1 MSFNKVI
8 LVGNVG
14 KDPEIR
20 RFDTTV
26 KASFSLATSETYT
39 PRGGEKVTQTEWH
52 NIVAW
57 RRLAEL
63 AENYIRKGSQI
74 LVEGKLRYRSYD
86 DRDGNKRYVVEV
98 EADMIQLL
106 GKRPDSQNQGYQ
118 GGNQWSQGGAPGG
131 QGGSQW
137 NQGGAPGGQGGS
149 QWSQGGA
156 PGGQGGSQLSQPGS
170 HGYQETPPQPHDPDD
185 DITARD
191 SADDLPF

>member
-20 RFDTTV
+20 RFENNI

-39 PRGGEKVTQTEWH
+39 PKGGDRVTQTEWH

-63 AENYIRKGSQI
+63 SENYIRKGSQI

-86 DRDGNKRYVVEV
+86 DRDGNKRYIVEV
-98 EADMIQLL
+98 EADVIQLL
-106 GKRPDSQNQGYQ
+106 GRKPDGTNQQGQGYQ
-118 GGNQWSQGGAPGG
+118 GGNQGYQNN
-131 QGGSQW
+131 
-137 NQGGAPGGQGGS
+137 NQGYQAP
-149 QWSQGGA
+149 
-156 PGGQGGSQLSQPGS
+156 SQPSSPMSGEGPGEDLS
-170 HGYQETPPQPHDPDD
+170 TQDT
-185 DITARD
+185 
-191 SADDLPF
+191 ADDLPF

>member
-20 RFDTTV
+20 RFENNI

-39 PRGGEKVTQTEWH
+39 PKGGDKVTQTEWH

-63 AENYIRKGSQI
+63 SENYIRKGSQI

-98 EADMIQLL
+98 EAEVIQLL
-106 GKRPDSQNQGYQ
+106 GRKSDSPGQQGQSYQAGSQGYQ
-118 GGNQWSQGGAPGG
+118 NNSQGGNHGYSSP
-131 QGGSQW
+131 
-137 NQGGAPGGQGGS
+137 
-149 QWSQGGA
+149 
-156 PGGQGGSQLSQPGS
+156 SQPSSPMTGEGPVEDLSS
-170 HGYQETPPQPHDPDD
+170 HDT
-185 DITARD
+185 
-191 SADDLPF
+191 ADDLPF

>member
-20 RFDTTV
+20 RFENNI

-39 PRGGEKVTQTEWH
+39 PRGGDKVTQTEWH

-63 AENYIRKGSQI
+63 SENYIRKGTQI

-86 DRDGNKRYVVEV
+86 DRDGNKRYIVEV
-98 EADMIQLL
+98 EADVIQLL
-106 GKRPDSQNQGYQ
+106 GRKPEGQGQQGQNQSQGYQ
-118 GGNQWSQGGAPGG
+118 GN
-131 QGGSQW
+131 
-137 NQGGAPGGQGGS
+137 NN
-149 QWSQGGA
+149 
-156 PGGQGGSQLSQPGS
+156 
-170 HGYQETPPQPHDPDD
+170 GYSSPPQSPLQTGNDSGEDLTTHDM
-185 DITARD
+185 
-191 SADDLPF
+191 ADDLPF

>member
-20 RFDTTV
+20 RFENNI

-39 PRGGEKVTQTEWH
+39 PKGGDKVTQTEWH
-52 NIVAW
+52 NVVAW

-86 DRDGNKRYVVEV
+86 DRDGNKKYIVEV
-98 EADMIQLL
+98 EADTIQLL
-106 GKRPDSQNQGYQ
+106 GRKQDSQGQQGASGQ
-118 GGNQWSQGGAPGG
+118 PMQNNSGNYSAP
-131 QGGSQW
+131 
-137 NQGGAPGGQGGS
+137 
-149 QWSQGGA
+149 
-156 PGGQGGSQLSQPGS
+156 SQPSGPS
-170 HGYQETPPQPHDPDD
+170 DSNVSEDLTSRET
-185 DITARD
+185 
-191 SADDLPF
+191 ADDLPF

>member
-14 KDPEIR
+14 KDPDIR
-20 RFDTTV
+20 RFENNI
-26 KASFSLATSETYT
+26 KAAFSLATSETYT

-86 DRDGNKRYVVEV
+86 DRDGNKRYIVEV
-98 EADMIQLL
+98 EADVIQLL
-106 GKRPDSQNQGYQ
+106 GRRPDSQNQQGQGYQ
-118 GGNQWSQGGAPGG
+118 NGG
-131 QGGSQW
+131 QQGYTPASQ
-137 NQGGAPGGQGGS
+137 NSSTPTEENSGED
-149 QWSQGGA
+149 
-156 PGGQGGSQLSQPGS
+156 LS
-170 HGYQETPPQPHDPDD
+170 TPD
-185 DITARD
+185 A
-191 SADDLPF
+191 ADDLPF

>member
-20 RFDTTV
+20 RFENNI

-39 PRGGEKVTQTEWH
+39 PKGGDKVTQTEWH

-74 LVEGKLRYRSYD
+74 LIEGKLRYRSYD

-98 EADMIQLL
+98 EADVIQLL
-106 GKRPDSQNQGYQ
+106 GRKPDGQSQQGQ
-118 GGNQWSQGGAPGG
+118 GAQNNNGSYAPPSQPSSD
-131 QGGSQW
+131 QGGSI
-137 NQGGAPGGQGGS
+137 S
-149 QWSQGGA
+149 ED
-156 PGGQGGSQLSQPGS
+156 L
-170 HGYQETPPQPHDPDD
+170 T
-185 DITARD
+185 TRD
-191 SADDLPF
+191 TADDLPF

>member
-20 RFDTTV
+20 RFENNT

-39 PRGGEKVTQTEWH
+39 PRGGDKVTQTEWH

-86 DRDGNKRYVVEV
+86 DREGIKRYIVEV
-98 EADMIQLL
+98 EADVIQLL
-106 GKRPDSQNQGYQ
+106 GRRPDSSNQQSTGQDDQN
-118 GGNQWSQGGAPGG
+118 NT
-131 QGGSQW
+131 GS
-137 NQGGAPGGQGGS
+137 NN
-149 QWSQGGA
+149 
-156 PGGQGGSQLSQPGS
+156 SQPQS
-170 HGYQETPPQPHDPDD
+170 SDNDVSEDLTTRDP
-185 DITARD
+185 
-191 SADDLPF
+191 ADDLPF

>member
-20 RFDTTV
+20 RFESNI

-63 AENYIRKGSQI
+63 SENYIRKGSQI

-86 DRDGNKRYVVEV
+86 DRDGNKKYIVEI

-106 GKRPDSQNQGYQ
+106 GRKPDGQNQQGSGQGSQGNSQGFQNSGQSYSSPSQN
-118 GGNQWSQGGAPGG
+118 SSPLPGEG
-131 QGGSQW
+131 
-137 NQGGAPGGQGGS
+137 PGED
-149 QWSQGGA
+149 
-156 PGGQGGSQLSQPGS
+156 LTS
-170 HGYQETPPQPHDPDD
+170 HD
-185 DITARD
+185 A
-191 SADDLPF
+191 ADDLPF

>member
-20 RFDTTV
+20 RFENNI

-39 PRGGEKVTQTEWH
+39 PKGGDKVTQTEWH

-63 AENYIRKGSQI
+63 SENYIRKGSQI

-86 DRDGNKRYVVEV
+86 DKDGNKRYVVEV
-98 EADMIQLL
+98 EAEAIQLL
-106 GKRPDSQNQGYQ
+106 GRKSDSQGPQTSANQQVQNNSGSYS
-118 GGNQWSQGGAPGG
+118 GPSQNSPTPDN
-131 QGGSQW
+131 S
-137 NQGGAPGGQGGS
+137 S
-149 QWSQGGA
+149 EDD
-156 PGGQGGSQLSQPGS
+156 LSVHEG
-170 HGYQETPPQPHDPDD
+170 
-185 DITARD
+185 
-191 SADDLPF
+191 ADDLPF

>member
-20 RFDTTV
+20 RFENNI

-39 PRGGEKVTQTEWH
+39 PKGGDKVTQTEWH

-63 AENYIRKGSQI
+63 SENYIRKGTQI
-74 LVEGKLRYRSYD
+74 LIEGKLRYRSYD

-98 EADMIQLL
+98 EAEVIQLL
-106 GKRPDSQNQGYQ
+106 GRKPDGQSQSSAGQTTQG
-118 GGNQWSQGGAPGG
+118 NN
-131 QGGSQW
+131 GSYSS
-137 NQGGAPGGQGGS
+137 P
-149 QWSQGGA
+149 
-156 PGGQGGSQLSQPGS
+156 SQPQS
-170 HGYQETPPQPHDPDD
+170 SQENNISDD
-185 DITARD
+185 LTTRD
-191 SADDLPF
+191 TADDLPF

>member
-20 RFDTTV
+20 RFENNT

-39 PRGGEKVTQTEWH
+39 PRGGDRVTQTEWH

-57 RRLAEL
+57 RRLADL

-86 DRDGNKRYVVEV
+86 DRDGIKRYIVEV
-98 EADMIQLL
+98 EADVIQLL
-106 GKRPDSQNQGYQ
+106 GRKPDSQNQQSTGQDNRYSS
-118 GGNQWSQGGAPGG
+118 GSNNSQ
-131 QGGSQW
+131 SESSD
-137 NQGGAPGGQGGS
+137 NDVS
-149 QWSQGGA
+149 ED
-156 PGGQGGSQLSQPGS
+156 L
-170 HGYQETPPQPHDPDD
+170 TTRDP
-185 DITARD
+185 
-191 SADDLPF
+191 ADDLPF

>member
-20 RFDTTV
+20 RFENNI

-39 PRGGEKVTQTEWH
+39 PKGGDKVTQTEWH

-63 AENYIRKGSQI
+63 SENYIRKGSQI

-86 DRDGNKRYVVEV
+86 DKEGNKRYIVEV
-98 EADMIQLL
+98 EAEAIQLL
-106 GKRPDSQNQGYQ
+106 GRKSDGTNSSVTGSQPAQNNTGGYSAPQNTAMPDPNQGED
-118 GGNQWSQGGAPGG
+118 
-131 QGGSQW
+131 
-137 NQGGAPGGQGGS
+137 
-149 QWSQGGA
+149 
-156 PGGQGGSQLSQPGS
+156 LS
-170 HGYQETPPQPHDPDD
+170 
-185 DITARD
+185 AREGV
-191 SADDLPF
+191 DDLPF

>member
-20 RFDTTV
+20 RFENNI

-39 PRGGEKVTQTEWH
+39 PKGGDKVTQTEWH

-63 AENYIRKGSQI
+63 ADNYIRKGSQI
-74 LVEGKLRYRSYD
+74 LIEGKLRYRSYD

-106 GKRPDSQNQGYQ
+106 GRKPDGQNQQ
-118 GGNQWSQGGAPGG
+118 GQGAQNNSGSYAPPSQPSSD
-131 QGGSQW
+131 QGGSI
-137 NQGGAPGGQGGS
+137 S
-149 QWSQGGA
+149 ED
-156 PGGQGGSQLSQPGS
+156 L
-170 HGYQETPPQPHDPDD
+170 T
-185 DITARD
+185 TRD
-191 SADDLPF
+191 TADDLPF

>member
-20 RFDTTV
+20 RFENNI

-39 PRGGEKVTQTEWH
+39 PKGGDKVTQTEWH

-63 AENYIRKGSQI
+63 SENYIRKGSQI

-86 DRDGNKRYVVEV
+86 DKDGNKRYVVEV
-98 EADMIQLL
+98 EAEVIQLL
-106 GKRPDSQNQGYQ
+106 GRKGDSPAQQPSGNTTGQNY
-118 GGNQWSQGGAPGG
+118 GNSYNGPSQSTPKQNSPAEEDFSEPAPG
-131 QGGSQW
+131 
-137 NQGGAPGGQGGS
+137 
-149 QWSQGGA
+149 
-156 PGGQGGSQLSQPGS
+156 
-170 HGYQETPPQPHDPDD
+170 
-185 DITARD
+185 
-191 SADDLPF
+191 DDLPF

>member
-20 RFDTTV
+20 RFENNT

-39 PRGGEKVTQTEWH
+39 PKGGDKVTQTEWH

-57 RRLAEL
+57 RRLADL

-86 DRDGNKRYVVEV
+86 DRDGNKRYIVEV
-98 EADMIQLL
+98 EADVIQLL
-106 GKRPDSQNQGYQ
+106 GRKPDNQNQQSTGQ
-118 GGNQWSQGGAPGG
+118 DNQNNTGSYHNQSQA
-131 QGGSQW
+131 SD
-137 NQGGAPGGQGGS
+137 NDVS
-149 QWSQGGA
+149 ED
-156 PGGQGGSQLSQPGS
+156 L
-170 HGYQETPPQPHDPDD
+170 TTRDP
-185 DITARD
+185 
-191 SADDLPF
+191 ADDLPF

>member
-20 RFDTTV
+20 RFENNI

-39 PRGGEKVTQTEWH
+39 PKGGEKVTQTEWH

-86 DRDGNKRYVVEV
+86 DKEGNKKFIVEV
-98 EADMIQLL
+98 EADVIQLL
-106 GKRPDSQNQGYQ
+106 GRRPDTQGQ
-118 GGNQWSQGGAPGG
+118 QSSGNQQMQNNTGNYYGSSQSAPSDNNPAGED
-131 QGGSQW
+131 
-137 NQGGAPGGQGGS
+137 
-149 QWSQGGA
+149 
-156 PGGQGGSQLSQPGS
+156 LS
-170 HGYQETPPQPHDPDD
+170 
-185 DITARD
+185 ARD
-191 SADDLPF
+191 AADDLPF

>member
-20 RFDTTV
+20 RFENNI

-39 PRGGEKVTQTEWH
+39 PKGGDKVTQTEWH

-57 RRLAEL
+57 RRLAEI

-86 DRDGNKRYVVEV
+86 DRDGNKKYIVEV
-98 EADMIQLL
+98 EADTIQLL
-106 GKRPDSQNQGYQ
+106 GRKPD
-118 GGNQWSQGGAPGG
+118 G
-131 QGGSQW
+131 QGQQSSS
-137 NQGGAPGGQGGS
+137 GQATQNNGGS
-149 QWSQGGA
+149 YSA
-156 PGGQGGSQLSQPGS
+156 PQQPSGSPDNNISEDL
-170 HGYQETPPQPHDPDD
+170 TTHD
-185 DITARD
+185 T
-191 SADDLPF
+191 ADDLPF

>member
-20 RFDTTV
+20 RFENNI

-63 AENYIRKGSQI
+63 TENYIRKGTQLLI
-74 LVEGKLRYRSYD
+74 EGKLRYRSYD

-98 EADMIQLL
+98 EADVIQLL
-106 GKRPDSQNQGYQ
+106 GRKPDGQGPSSPGQPSQNY
-118 GGNQWSQGGAPGG
+118 
-131 QGGSQW
+131 GGSQYT
-137 NQGGAPGGQGGS
+137 PGTQSGPSNTGTIS
-149 QWSQGGA
+149 EE
-156 PGGQGGSQLSQPGS
+156 LS
-170 HGYQETPPQPHDPDD
+170 TPDG
-185 DITARD
+185 
-191 SADDLPF
+191 ADDLPF

>member
-20 RFDTTV
+20 RFENNI

-39 PRGGEKVTQTEWH
+39 PKGGDKVTQTEWH

-74 LVEGKLRYRSYD
+74 LIEGKLRYRSYD
-86 DRDGNKRYVVEV
+86 DRDGNKKYIVEV
-98 EADMIQLL
+98 EADTIQLL
-106 GKRPDSQNQGYQ
+106 GRKQD
-118 GGNQWSQGGAPGG
+118 G
-131 QGGSQW
+131 QGQQGSSSGQSAQ
-137 NQGGAPGGQGGS
+137 NNSGSYSAP
-149 QWSQGGA
+149 
-156 PGGQGGSQLSQPGS
+156 SQPSGPS
-170 HGYQETPPQPHDPDD
+170 DNNVSEDLTGRET
-185 DITARD
+185 
-191 SADDLPF
+191 ADDLPF

>member
-20 RFDTTV
+20 RFENNI

-63 AENYIRKGSQI
+63 SENYIRKGSQI
-74 LVEGKLRYRSYD
+74 LIEGKLRYRSYD
-86 DRDGNKRYVVEV
+86 DRDGNKKYIVEV
-98 EADMIQLL
+98 EADTIQLL
-106 GKRPDSQNQGYQ
+106 GRKPDGQNQQ
-118 GGNQWSQGGAPGG
+118 GSQGGG
-131 QGGSQW
+131 QGFQNSGQAYSGPSQ
-137 NQGGAPGGQGGS
+137 NSSPMPGEG
-149 QWSQGGA
+149 
-156 PGGQGGSQLSQPGS
+156 PGEDLTS
-170 HGYQETPPQPHDPDD
+170 HD
-185 DITARD
+185 A
-191 SADDLPF
+191 ADDLPF